1 MGGAFKF
8 LSLATALLS
17 PVVHALNV
25 PEAPKVPG
33 AYIVEFADNG
43 VSSIANTWLLPET
56 NPAQA
61 SSRLY
66 SKLDSAGKKY
76 KHRMDLNY
84 ALFKGASF
92 KLEDLSTEDELAKQ
106 IADMPEIKQIWPVR
120 EYPIPNDEVVW
131 TGNSKTAAPEASNSI
146 NKRQESGNDTFSPH
160 VMTQVDLL
168 RADGVRGAGIK
179 VAVIDTGIDYDHPAL
194 GGCFGEG
201 CLVSYGTDL
210 VGDDYTGGATPGV
223 PDDDP
228 DDCAG
233 HGTHV
238 AGIVAAQVN
247 DYGFTGAA
255 PDVTLGAYRVFGCT
269 GSAGNDVLIA
279 AFNQA
284 YEDGSDI
291 ITASIGGASGWTED
305 PWAVAVSRIVDA
317 GTPCTL
323 SAGNSG
329 DQGQFY
335 ASSAAEGKGVASIAS
350 VDNTQAPAILL
361 NASYNVANLTTAS
374 FGWTAGSP
382 SAWGNVSLPLWSVNY
397 NTSDPANACS
407 PLPDDTPDLSGKLVL
422 IRRGSCTF
430 VQKVQNVVDK
440 GAKYVMFYNNAAG
453 ATAVTADVEGL
464 LAVGMTTAQTGAQ
477 WIALL
482 SNGTDVTVNIVDPD
496 SASQYPSSTTNTATG
511 GFLSTYTSWGPTY
524 ELDFYPQF
532 SAPGGLILSTYPL
545 ELGGYAV
552 LSGTSMACPLAA
564 AVYALVSEVRG
575 TLDPATLEAV
585 IASTANPNLFH
596 NGVAAS
602 PFLAPTTQQG
612 AGLIQAYDAAHAT
625 AILSVG
631 SISFNDTENFLESAE
646 FTIRN
651 TGDDDV
657 TFSLSHVPA
666 GTAYTL
672 ESESIYPAVFPNEFT
687 SQVASIEFDEKEV
700 TVPGNDEATVSLTL
714 TPPTGLTTA
723 RLPVY
728 NGYIALNGSDGSS
741 LSLPYLGVAGNMRE
755 ATVLDARSSYLTSDV
770 DTNYEPVAANT
781 TFTIPRGNSTA
792 NGDVVY
798 PAVAISLALGSPLIQ
813 VEVRAAGS
821 NSTLGN
827 IFGFPS
833 SYNPRGATVS
843 RWNGLLESGR
853 IAPAGSYQLVTRALH
868 IYGDADNSD
877 DYDVATSVPFNLRYA

>member
-1 MGGAFKF
+1 M
-8 LSLATALLS
+8 LI
-17 PVVHALNV
+17 
-25 PEAPKVPG
+25 
-33 AYIVEFADNG
+33 IV
-43 VSSIANTWLLPET
+43 
-56 NPAQA
+56 QA
-61 SSRLY
+61 SARLY
-66 SKLDSAGKKY
+66 NKLDNAGKKY

-84 ALFKGASF
+84 NLFKGASF
-92 KLEDLSTEDELAKQ
+92 KLEDLASAEELAGQ
-106 IADMPEIKQIWPVR
+106 IAEMPEIKQIWPVR
-120 EYPIPNDEVVW
+120 EYPIPSDKVVW
-131 TGNSKTAAPEASNSI
+131 TGNSGTAAPESVNSI
-146 NKRQESGNDTFSPH
+146 NKRQSSGNDTFSPH

-168 RADGVRGAGIK
+168 RADGIRGAGIK
-179 VAVIDTGIDYDHPAL
+179 VAIVDTGIDYDHPAL

-201 CLVSYGTDL
+201 CLVSFGTDL
-210 VGDDYTGGATPGV
+210 VGDAYTGGAAPGV

-247 DYGFTGAA
+247 PYGFTGAA
-255 PDVTLGAYRVFGCT
+255 PDVTLGAYRVFGCD

-284 YEDGSDI
+284 HEDGADI
-291 ITASIGGASGWTED
+291 ITASIGGASGWSED
-305 PWAVAVSRIVDA
+305 PWAVAVSRIVQA
-317 GTPCTL
+317 GTPCTV

-335 ASSAAEGKGVASIAS
+335 ASTAANGKGVASIAS

-361 NASYNVANLTTAS
+361 NASYNVANSSSSSS

-382 SAWGNVSLPLWSVNY
+382 SGWGNISLPLWSVNY

-407 PLPDDTPDLSGKLVL
+407 PLPDDTPDLSEYLVL

-430 VQKVQNVVDK
+430 VQKVENVVAK

-453 ATAVTADVEGL
+453 ATAVTAAVDGL
-464 LAVGMTTAQTGAQ
+464 VAVGMTTADTGAK
-477 WIALL
+477 WISLL
-482 SNGTDVTVNIVDPD
+482 SNGTDVIVNIVDPD
-496 SASQYPSSTTNTATG
+496 SASQYPSTSTNTATG

-612 AGLIQAYDAAHAT
+612 AGLIQAYDAAHAS
-625 AILSVG
+625 ALLSVG
-631 SISFNDTENFLESAE
+631 SISFNDTDNFLESAE
-646 FTIRN
+646 FTITN
-651 TGDDDV
+651 LGDDEI
-657 TFSLSHVPA
+657 TFALSHVPA

-672 ESESIYPAVFPNEFT
+672 AADSIYPQEFPNEFT
-687 SQVASIEFDEKEV
+687 SQAATIEFAEKEV
-700 TVPGNDEATVSLTL
+700 TVPGNGKATVSLTL

-728 NGYIALNGSDGSS
+728 NGYIALNGSDSSS
-741 LSLPYLGVAGNMRE
+741 LSLPYLGVAGSMKG
-755 ATVLDARSSYLTSDV
+755 ATVLDAQSSYLTKDTDV
-770 DTNYEPVAANT
+770 NYAPVAANT
-781 TFTIPRGNSTA
+781 TFTLPRGNSTTGA
-792 NGDVVY
+792 NVTY
-798 PAVAISLALGSPLIQ
+798 PAVAISLALGSPLLQ
-813 VEVRAAGS
+813 VEARPAGS
-821 NSTLGN
+821 SSTLGN

-833 SYNPRGATVS
+833 PYNPRGATVS
-843 RWNGLLESGR
+843 RWNGLLANGTLV
-853 IAPAGSYQLVTRALH
+853 PAGSYQLVTRALH
-868 IYGDADNSD
+868 IFGNPEEED
-877 DYDVATSVPFNLRYA
+877 DYDVATSVPFTIRYV

>member
-1 MGGAFKF
+1 M
-8 LSLATALLS
+8 
-17 PVVHALNV
+17 
-25 PEAPKVPG
+25 
-33 AYIVEFADNG
+33 I
-43 VSSIANTWLLPET
+43 
-56 NPAQA
+56 QA

-66 SKLDSAGKKY
+66 NKLDNAGKKY
-76 KHRMDLNY
+76 KHRMDLSY
-84 ALFKGASF
+84 SLFKGASF
-92 KLEDLSTEDELAKQ
+92 KLEDLATEDELAKQ
-106 IADMPEIKQIWPVR
+106 IADMPEIKQMWPVR

-131 TGNSKTAAPEASNSI
+131 TGNSATAAPESSNSI
-146 NKRQESGNDTFSPH
+146 NKRQSSDNTTFSPH

-168 RADGVRGAGIK
+168 RADGIRGAGIR

-201 CLVSYGTDL
+201 CLVSFGTDL
-210 VGDDYTGGATPGV
+210 VGDAYTGGATPGV
-223 PDDDP
+223 PDNDP

-238 AGIVAAQVN
+238 AGIVAAQSN
-247 DYGFTGAA
+247 PYGFTGAA
-255 PDVTLGAYRVFGCT
+255 PDVTLGAYRVFGCE

-284 YEDGSDI
+284 YEDGADI

-317 GTPCTL
+317 GTPCTV

-335 ASSAAEGKGVASIAS
+335 ASTAAEGKGVASIAS

-361 NASYNVANLTTAS
+361 NASYNVANATSAS

-382 SAWGNVSLPLWSVNY
+382 SGWGNISLPLWSVNY
-397 NTSDPANACS
+397 NTSDPANACT
-407 PLPDDTPDLSGKLVL
+407 PLPDDTPDLSEYLVL

-430 VQKVQNVVDK
+430 VQKVENVVAK

-464 LAVGMTTAQTGAQ
+464 VAVGMTTAQTGAQ
-477 WIALL
+477 WISIL
-482 SNGTDVTVNIVDPD
+482 SNGTDVVVNIVDPD
-496 SASQYPSSTTNTATG
+496 SAAQYPSSTDNTATG

-545 ELGGYAV
+545 EKGGYAV

-612 AGLIQAYDAAHAT
+612 AGLIQAYDAAHAS

-631 SISFNDTENFLESAE
+631 SISFNDTDNFLESAE

-651 TGDDDV
+651 IGDDEV

-672 ESESIYPAVFPNEFT
+672 ASDSIYPQEFPNEFT
-687 SQVASIEFDEKEV
+687 SQAATVEFAEKEV
-700 TVPGNDEATVSLTL
+700 TVPGNGEATVSLTL

-728 NGYIALNGSDGSS
+728 NGYIALNGSDSSS
-741 LSLPYLGVAGNMRE
+741 LSLPYLGVAGSMRG
-755 ATVLDARSSYLTSDV
+755 ATVLDARSSYLTKDT
-770 DTNYEPVAANT
+770 DTNFEPVAANT
-781 TFTIPRGNSTA
+781 TFTIPRSNSTGGG
-792 NGDVVY
+792 NVTY
-798 PAVAISLALGSPLIQ
+798 PAIAVSLALGSPLVQ
-813 VEVRAAGS
+813 VEVRPAGG

-827 IFGFPS
+827 IYGFPS
-833 SYNPRGATVS
+833 PYNPRGATVS

-853 IAPAGSYQLVTRALH
+853 LVPAGSYQLVTRALH
-868 IYGDADNSD
+868 IYGDADD
-877 DYDVATSVPFNLRYA
+877 AGDYDVATSVPFNIRYA

>member
-1 MGGAFKF
+1 
-8 LSLATALLS
+8 
-17 PVVHALNV
+17 
-25 PEAPKVPG
+25 
-33 AYIVEFADNG
+33 
-43 VSSIANTWLLPET
+43 
-56 NPAQA
+56 
-61 SSRLY
+61 
-66 SKLDSAGKKY
+66 
-76 KHRMDLNY
+76 MDLSY
-84 ALFKGASF
+84 DLFKGASF
-92 KLEDLSTEDELAKQ
+92 RLEDLATEDELAKQ
-106 IADMPEIKQIWPVR
+106 IADMPEIKQMWPVR

-131 TGNSKTAAPEASNSI
+131 TGTSRTAAPETSNSI

-160 VMTQVDLL
+160 VMTQVDRL
-168 RADGVRGAGIK
+168 RADGIRGAGIR
-179 VAVIDTGIDYDHPAL
+179 VAIVDTGIDYDHPAL

-201 CLVSYGTDL
+201 CLVSFGTDL
-210 VGDDYTGGATPGV
+210 VGDAYTGGATPGV
-223 PDDDP
+223 PDNDP

-247 DYGFTGAA
+247 EYGFTGAA
-255 PDVTLGAYRVFGCT
+255 PDVTLGAYRVFGCE

-284 YEDGSDI
+284 YEDGADI

-305 PWAVAVSRIVDA
+305 AWAVAVSRIVDA
-317 GTPCTL
+317 GTPCTV

-335 ASSAAEGKGVASIAS
+335 ASTAAEGKGVASIAS

-361 NASYNVANLTTAS
+361 NASYSVANATSAS

-382 SAWGNVSLPLWSVNY
+382 SAWGNISLPLWSVNY
-397 NTSDPANACS
+397 NTSDHANACTA
-407 PLPDDTPDLSGKLVL
+407 LPDDTPDLSGYLVL

-430 VQKVQNVVDK
+430 VQKVENVVAK

-464 LAVGMTTAQTGAQ
+464 VAVGMTTAQTGAQ
-477 WIALL
+477 WISLL

-496 SASQYPSSTTNTATG
+496 SAAQYPSTSTNTATG

-612 AGLIQAYDAAHAT
+612 AGLIQAYDAAHAS

-631 SISFNDTENFLESAE
+631 SISFNDTDNFLESAE

-651 TGDDDV
+651 VGDDEV
-657 TFSLSHVPA
+657 TFTLSHVPA

-672 ESESIYPAVFPNEFT
+672 ESDSIYPDVFPNEFT
-687 SQVASIEFDEKEV
+687 SQSATIEFAEKEV
-700 TVPGNDEATVSLTL
+700 TL
-714 TPPTGLTTA
+714 TPPTGVTTS

-728 NGYIALNGSDGSS
+728 NGYIALNGSDSSS
-741 LSLPYLGVAGNMRE
+741 LSLPYLGVAGSMRG
-755 ATVLDARSSYLTSDV
+755 ATVLDARSSYLTK
-770 DTNYEPVAANT
+770 DTDTTYAPVAANT
-781 TFTIPRGNSTA
+781 TFTIPRGNSTGGG
-792 NGDVVY
+792 NVTY
-798 PAVAISLALGSPLIQ
+798 PAIAVSLALGSPLLQ
-813 VEVRAAGS
+813 VEVRSTSG
-821 NSTLGN
+821 NSSLGN
-827 IFGFPS
+827 IYGFPS
-833 SYNPRGATVS
+833 PYNPRGATIS
-843 RWNGLLESGR
+843 RWNGLLESGSLV
-853 IAPAGSYQLVTRALH
+853 PAGSYQLVTRALH
-868 IYGDADNSD
+868 IFGNADDAS
-877 DYDVATSVPFNLRYA
+877 DYDVATSVPFNIRYA

>member
-1 MGGAFKF
+1 MECKTSFQR
-8 LSLATALLS
+8 LITIQT
-17 PVVHALNV
+17 P
-25 PEAPKVPG
+25 
-33 AYIVEFADNG
+33 
-43 VSSIANTWLLPET
+43 SI
-56 NPAQA
+56 
-61 SSRLY
+61 LY
-66 SKLDSAGKKY
+66 NKLDRTGKKY
-76 KHRMDLNY
+76 KHRMDLSYN
-84 ALFKGASF
+84 LFKGASF
-92 KLEDLSTEDELAKQ
+92 RLEDLTSEEELAKQ
-106 IADMPEIKQIWPVR
+106 IADMPEIKQMWPVR
-120 EYPIPNDEVVW
+120 EYPVPKDEVIW
-131 TGNSKTAAPEASNSI
+131 TGNSATAAPESFNSI
-146 NKRQESGNDTFSPH
+146 NRRQSSDNTTFSPH

-168 RADGVRGAGIK
+168 RAEGVRGAGIR
-179 VAVIDTGIDYDHPAL
+179 VAVVDTGIDYDHPAL

-201 CLVSYGTDL
+201 CLVSFGTDL
-210 VGDDYTGGATPGV
+210 VGDAYTGGATPPV

-247 DYGFTGAA
+247 PYGFTGAA
-255 PDVTLGAYRVFGCT
+255 PDVTLGAYRVFGCD

-284 YEDGSDI
+284 YEDGADI

-305 PWAVAVSRIVDA
+305 AWAVAVSRIVDA
-317 GTPCTL
+317 GTPCTV

-335 ASSAAEGKGVASIAS
+335 ASTAAEGKGVASIAS

-361 NASYNVANLTTAS
+361 NATYNVANSSSAS

-382 SAWGNVSLPLWSVNY
+382 SNWGNISLPLWSVNF

-407 PLPDDTPDLSGKLVL
+407 PLPDDTPDLSEYLVL

-430 VQKVQNVVDK
+430 VQKVENVVAK

-453 ATAVTADVEGL
+453 ATAVTAAVDGL
-464 LAVGMTTAQTGAQ
+464 VAVGMTTADTGAQ
-477 WIALL
+477 WISLL

-496 SASQYPSSTTNTATG
+496 FAAQYPSTRDNTATG

-575 TLDPATLEAV
+575 TLDPSTLEAV

-612 AGLIQAYDAAHAT
+612 AGLIQAYDAAHTT
-625 AILSVG
+625 ALLSVG
-631 SISFNDTENFLESAE
+631 SISFNDTDNFLESAE

-651 TGDDDV
+651 IGDDEV
-657 TFSLSHVPA
+657 TFALSHVPA

-672 ESESIYPAVFPNEFT
+672 ASDSIYPEEFPNEFT
-687 SQVASIEFDEKEV
+687 SQAATIAFASKEV
-700 TVPGNDEATVSLTL
+700 TVPGNGEATVSLTL
-714 TPPTGLTTA
+714 TPPTGVNTA

-728 NGYIALNGSDGSS
+728 NGYIALNGSDSSS
-741 LSLPYLGVAGNMRE
+741 LSLPYLGVAGSMRA
-755 ATVLDARSSYLTSDV
+755 ATVLDARSSFLTR
-770 DTNYEPVAANT
+770 DTDPNYAPVAANT
-781 TFTIPRGNSTA
+781 TFTIPARNSSTSGNVT
-792 NGDVVY
+792 Y
-798 PAVAISLALGSPLIQ
+798 PAVAISLALGSPLLN
-813 VEVRAAGS
+813 VEARPAGS
-821 NSTLGN
+821 ETSLGN

-833 SYNPRGATVS
+833 PYNPRGATVS
-843 RWNGLLESGR
+843 RWNGLLENGTLV
-853 IAPAGSYQLVTRALH
+853 PAGSYQLVTRALH
-868 IYGDADNSD
+868 IFGDEEEEGDW
-877 DYDVATSVPFNLRYA
+877 DVATSVPFSIRYV

>member
-17 PVVHALNV
+17 PVIQALNV

-43 VSSIANTWLLPET
+43 
-56 NPAQA
+56 A

-76 KHRMDLNY
+76 KHRMELNY

-92 KLEDLSTEDELAKQ
+92 KLDDLATEDELAKQ
-106 IADMPEIKQIWPVR
+106 IAEMPEIKQIWPVR
-120 EYPIPNDEVVW
+120 EYPIPNDKVVW
-131 TGNSKTAAPEASNSI
+131 TGNSKTAAPEASNSGI
-146 NKRQESGNDTFSPH
+146 NKREASDNTTFSPH

-210 VGDDYTGGATPGV
+210 VGDAYTGGATPGV

-238 AGIVAAQVN
+238 AGIIAAQN
-247 DYGFTGAA
+247 NAYGFTGAA
-255 PDVTLGAYRVFGCT
+255 PDVTLGAYRVFGCD

-317 GTPCTL
+317 GTPCTV

-329 DQGQFY
+329 SEGQFY
-335 ASSAAEGKGVASIAS
+335 ASTAAEGKGVASIAS

-361 NASYNVANLTTAS
+361 NASYNVANVTSAS

-382 SAWGNVSLPLWSVNY
+382 SNWGNVSLPLWSVNY

-453 ATAVTADVEGL
+453 ATAVTAAVDGL
-464 LAVGMTTAQTGAQ
+464 VAVGMTTAQTGAQ

-482 SNGTDVTVNIVDPD
+482 SNGTDVTVNIVDPE

-625 AILSVG
+625 TFLSVG

-651 TGDDDV
+651 TGDDEV

-672 ESESIYPAVFPNEFT
+672 ESDSIYPAVFPNEFT
-687 SQVASIEFDEKEV
+687 SQVASIEFAEKEV
-700 TVPGNDEATVSLTL
+700 TVPGNGEATVSLTL

-728 NGYIALNGSDGSS
+728 NGYIALNGSDSSS
-741 LSLPYLGVAGNMRE
+741 LSLPYLGVAGSMRE
-755 ATVLDARSSYLTSDV
+755 ATVLDARSTYLTSDV
-770 DTNYEPVAANT
+770 DTNYVPVAANT
-781 TFTIPRGNSTA
+781 TFTIPRSNST
-792 NGDVVY
+792 GTGKVVY

-833 SYNPRGATVS
+833 PYNPRGATVS

-853 IAPAGSYQLVTRALH
+853 RVPAGSYQLVTRALR
-868 IYGDADNSD
+868 IYGDADDESE
-877 DYDVATSVPFNLRYA
+877 YDVATTVPFNLRYA